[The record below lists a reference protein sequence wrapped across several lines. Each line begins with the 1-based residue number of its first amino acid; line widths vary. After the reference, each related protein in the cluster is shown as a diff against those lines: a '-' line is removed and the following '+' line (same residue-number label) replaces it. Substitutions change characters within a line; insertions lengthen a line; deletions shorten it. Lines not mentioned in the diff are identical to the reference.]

1 MVFRTL
7 NKRIMPEID
16 WTLRKQQSAERK
28 RRRYLVSLNEDQ
40 LIVMLNRKHFPNYP
54 QRVVNDMDKYE
65 SRKKSREQQ
74 NNWKAN
80 RVTKPSNKVKLYGED
95 THLKK
100 MQIEMQISELLKE
113 REKNPLNFEIQY
125 KINQLNCKL

>member
-1 MVFRTL
+1 MS
-7 NKRIMPEID
+7 EID

-65 SRKKSREQQ
+65 SR
-74 NNWKAN
+74 NA
-80 RVTKPSNKVKLYGED
+80 D
-95 THLKK
+95 
-100 MQIEMQISELLKE
+100 
-113 REKNPLNFEIQY
+113 F
-125 KINQLNCKL
+125 